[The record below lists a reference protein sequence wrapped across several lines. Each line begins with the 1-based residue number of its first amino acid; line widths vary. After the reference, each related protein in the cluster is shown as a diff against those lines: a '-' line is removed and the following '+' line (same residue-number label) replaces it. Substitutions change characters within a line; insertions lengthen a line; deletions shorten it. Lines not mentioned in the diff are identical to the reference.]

1 MALWEKRNRKSRE
14 LEQTFQ
20 NRGANPGHA
29 THLVYSLPRILHP
42 FY

>member
-1 MALWEKRNRKSRE
+1 MVLWEKRNPKSRE

-29 THLVYSLPRILHP
+29 TFHVYCIP
-42 FY
+42 